1 MTRTPDEAL
10 RLLGILKQTFLVLGI
25 VYVALHAWVSLTAYL
40 SSGALAGIV
49 TFFTLGFGDLYWAFT
64 GLGDPAVN
72 RSDWYVALAAT
83 AMAFLSWGTRPI
95 TTRHLLRLASEAYR
109 TAATSEA
116 PAATGGYVPSSRS
129 GASAEHQR
137 PGGAS

>member
-25 VYVALHAWVSLTAYL
+25 AYVALHAWVSLTAYL
-40 SSGALAGIV
+40 SSGVMAGIV
-49 TFFTLGFGDLYWAFT
+49 TFITLGFGDLYWAFT

-72 RSDWYVALAAT
+72 RTDWYVALAAT
-83 AMAFLSWGTRPI
+83 AMAFLSWGTRPM
-95 TTRHLLRLASEAYR
+95 TTRYLMRLVSEAYR
-109 TAATSEA
+109 SAASSER
-116 PAATGGYVPSSRS
+116 PAATGGFVPSSRS